1 MLKTFSN
8 SYNLYLF
15 LKLNRLKALPLIAK
29 FIFIVLF
36 PSILWAGDI
45 QTYFSNLSDG
55 VSNQRV
61 SQILKDVFQNK
72 NAKPKLKL
80 RGASGVGIYEELA
93 PSVVLIITN
102 DGIGTGSFI
111 GPDNLII
118 TNWHVV
124 QSNQFV
130 KVAFMPKGLGAK
142 FSEAEVAI
150 ARVISLKKQKDLA
163 LLKLESWDKPLP
175 KSIELASQNDIKI
188 GLDTHAIGHPNGE
201 YWTYTRGYISQYRP
215 RYEWSYSEN
224 EKFEADVIQTQTPI
238 NPGNSGGP
246 LINENGKL
254 IGVNSFMGE
263 GVGINF
269 AVAFTEIEKLLSEN
283 PMDQENKFDTGC
295 ETKVTGEMRSQ
306 KNDGVVIFYDR
317 NCNNVPDI
325 SIYYPDLKSGK
336 TIIDHDDNEDGK
348 VDGMIV
354 DEGSDE
360 SWDYSFWDTNF
371 DGKWDVEGIHLNG
384 DINPSSFKEFG

>member
-163 LLKLESWDKPLP
+163 LLKLERWDKPLP

-360 SWDYSFWDTNF
+360 SWDYSFWDTDF
-371 DGKWDVEGIHLNG
+371 DGKWDLEGIHLNG
-384 DINPSSFKEFG
+384 EINPSSFKEFG

>member
-1 MLKTFSN
+1 M
-8 SYNLYLF
+8 
-15 LKLNRLKALPLIAK
+15 PLIAK

-80 RGASGVGIYEELA
+80 RGASGAGIYEELA

-163 LLKLESWDKPLP
+163 LLKLEQWDKPLP

-215 RYEWSYSEN
+215 SYEWSYSEN

-283 PMDQENKFDTGC
+283 PMDQENKFDTSC
-295 ETKVTGEMRSQ
+295 ETKVSGEMRSQ
-306 KNDGVVIFYDR
+306 KNDGDVIFYDR
-317 NCNNVPDI
+317 NCNDVPDI

-354 DEGSDE
+354 DEGSDQ
-360 SWDYSFWDTNF
+360 SWDYSFWDTDF
-371 DGKWDVEGIHLNG
+371 DGKWDLEGIHLNG
-384 DINPSSFKEFG
+384 EINPSSFKEFG

>member
-163 LLKLESWDKPLP
+163 LLKLERWDKPLP